1 MIKSKPES
9 GESKWKFHSYNCSI
23 LRQNHHFVKGKSFTS
38 LDQINNSYLTCT
50 KLMLN
55 NAGQVTWICHQLQL
69 KLLTS

>member
-38 LDQINNSYLTCT
+38 LDQIKNSYLTCT
-50 KLMLN
+50 K
-55 NAGQVTWICHQLQL
+55 
-69 KLLTS
+69 